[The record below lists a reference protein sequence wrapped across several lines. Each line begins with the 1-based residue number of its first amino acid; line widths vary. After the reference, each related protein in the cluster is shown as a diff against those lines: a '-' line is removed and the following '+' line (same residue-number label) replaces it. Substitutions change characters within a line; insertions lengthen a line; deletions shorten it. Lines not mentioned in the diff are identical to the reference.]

1 MPFATKPLK
10 QKQIKA
16 SVTFRLI
23 VLSDSVTDPHP
34 KHMVLLFALSHLCP
48 ACALLS
54 GGLFCSKNATR
65 AWRQTSDTLAEPW
78 DPWHPWHPCMTPM
91 ACKARFCSTRSAW
104 PNPTTIQASLV
115 MVEVFHEWQT
125 CCWRICSCT
134 CCARREGRRMFQ
146 GLNLEGIETVHS
158 FLVTPKR

>member
-1 MPFATKPLK
+1 MILLQIRTPNTWCSCLLNPISARPVPSCQVDSFAPGM
-10 QKQIKA
+10 QPEP
-16 SVTFRLI
+16 VNFG
-23 VLSDSVTDPHP
+23 HP
-34 KHMVLLFALSHLCP
+34 R
-48 ACALLS
+48 
-54 GGLFCSKNATR
+54 R
-65 AWRQTSDTLAEPW
+65 AMGPMAPMAPMTP
-78 DPWHPWHPCMTPM
+78 MTPM

-104 PNPTTIQASLV
+104 PNPTTIQASLIGESKRFAGHDLV
-115 MVEVFHEWQT
+115 MVEVFHKWQT